1 MPSPI
6 ESSPLYNEDLAPT
19 TAARRTWGTYSFA
32 ALWVSMSVNILTYML
47 AASLIQGGMNWKQ
60 AVITVFI
67 GNTIVLIPMLL
78 NSHPGARYGIPFP
91 VLARASFGVLGANF
105 AAVLRALVACG
116 WFGIQTWIGGE
127 AINTLITTLAPAWG
141 QVAHSTAI
149 CFMAFWLINLLVI
162 LKGIEYIRFLQGIS
176 APILLAVGLLLL
188 AWAYK
193 SAGGF
198 GPMLSAQSRFLS
210 FSDFLKFLIPALNGT
225 VGFWATVSLNIPDF
239 TRFAKSQRQQ
249 VIGQALALPTTMT
262 LYSLIGILVTSATV
276 VIYGTAIWDPVQLLS
291 RFHSPVAVVIS
302 LLAILLATLNVNI
315 GANVVSPANDFSN
328 LWPRKISFRTGGI
341 ITCFM
346 GIALMPWKL
355 LSSYSTFIFGW
366 LGGYAAF
373 LGPVAGIMICD
384 YFVIRRRE
392 LIVED
397 LYLYPSKRQQ
407 QRSQSDAPYSN
418 GSYGDASYQGTP
430 SGVPKADT
438 TNAPLGAEG
447 RPGIYE
453 YSRGFN
459 WLAVLALALGAGTA
473 LVGLVVPSLRI
484 LYSYSWF
491 VGFAVAFVAYYG
503 LMKPQVAWDARAGQ
517 YYE

>member
-1 MPSPI
+1 MTNAQPSRI
-6 ESSPLYNEDLAPT
+6 ESSPLYNHDLAPA
-19 TAARRTWGTYSFA
+19 TAAQRHWGTYNYA

-47 AASLIQGGMNWKQ
+47 AASLIQGGMDWKE
-60 AVITVFI
+60 AVGTVFL

-78 NSHPGARYGIPFP
+78 NSHPGARYGVPFP
-91 VLARASFGVLGANF
+91 VLARASFGVLGANV

-127 AINTLITTLAPAWG
+127 AISTLLTTLFPGWKNVPHGAAL
-141 QVAHSTAI
+141 
-149 CFMAFWLINLLVI
+149 CFLVFWLINLAVI

-188 AWAYK
+188 AWAYRA
-193 SAGGF
+193 AGGF
-198 GPMLSAQSRFLS
+198 GPMLAAPSRFGS
-210 FSDFLKFLIPALNGT
+210 FADFLKFLVPALNGT

-239 TRFAKSQRQQ
+239 TRFARDQREQM
-249 VIGQALALPTTMT
+249 IGQALALPTTMT
-262 LYSLIGILVTSATV
+262 LYSLIGILVTSATL

-328 LWPRKISFRTGGI
+328 LWPRKISFRLGGV

-355 LSSYSTFIFGW
+355 LADYRTFILGW

-384 YFVIRRRE
+384 YFVIRRRV
-392 LIVED
+392 LVVDD
-397 LYLYPSKRQQ
+397 LYLR
-407 QRSQSDAPYSN
+407 
-418 GSYGDASYQGTP
+418 G
-430 SGVPKADT
+430 
-438 TNAPLGAEG
+438 GA
-447 RPGIYE
+447 YE
-453 YSRGFN
+453 YTSGFN
-459 WLAVLALALGAGTA
+459 WKAVAALALGAGTA
-473 LVGLVVPSLRI
+473 LVGLVVPSLRV
-484 LYSYSWF
+484 LYDYSWF
-491 VGFAVAFVAYYG
+491 VGFAVAFLSYYG
-503 LMKPQVAWDARAGQ
+503 MMKSAKA
-517 YYE
+517 